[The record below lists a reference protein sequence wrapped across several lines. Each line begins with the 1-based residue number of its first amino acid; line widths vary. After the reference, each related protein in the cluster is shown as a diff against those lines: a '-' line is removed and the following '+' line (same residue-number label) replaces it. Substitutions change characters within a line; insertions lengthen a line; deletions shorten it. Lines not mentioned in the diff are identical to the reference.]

1 MSQEIRSLKPLEDC
15 MADYQSGS
23 LADFEAIYARAAP
36 RARAWLRLRVKGPEN
51 IEDIIQKVFL
61 NLHRARHQY
70 RAGEVFDAWFFS
82 ILRNVW
88 IDELRKSEHAPTG
101 KTAIPIEEA
110 PESSPALQVS
120 QPQAVE
126 ASVPLEQLPGHHRE
140 ALELRYQ
147 QGLEFGGMARKWNVT
162 EAVAR
167 KRVSR
172 AIGALRELLGIK
184 ASGGE
189 S

>member
-1 MSQEIRSLKPLEDC
+1 MSQATQILKSLEDC
-15 MADYQSGS
+15 MAEYQSGS
-23 LADFEAIYARAAP
+23 LADFEEIYARAAP
-36 RARAWLRLRVKGPEN
+36 RARAWLRPRIKSSEN
-51 IEDIIQKVFL
+51 IEDLVQKVFL

-101 KTAIPIEEA
+101 RTSISIEDA

-120 QPQAVE
+120 QPQSLE
-126 ASVPLEQLPGHHRE
+126 TSMPLEQLPEHHRE
-140 ALELRYQ
+140 ALDLRYQ

-172 AIGALRELLGIK
+172 AIGALRELIGIK